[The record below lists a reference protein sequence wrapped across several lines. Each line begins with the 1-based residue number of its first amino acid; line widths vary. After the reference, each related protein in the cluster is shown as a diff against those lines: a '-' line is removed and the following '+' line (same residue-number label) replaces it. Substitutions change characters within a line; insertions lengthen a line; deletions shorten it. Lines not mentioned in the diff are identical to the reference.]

1 MKDCL
6 DEVTLQIYFDG
17 ELSGLAA
24 ERVASHL
31 SACVSCSAVAREIQN
46 EMSLLE
52 SALRPALAVNV
63 PTENLRQRIEAAI
76 AESQLATPVPAYAK
90 PVTSRSMFS
99 WFTDLF
105 AGFPRQG
112 LSYAAVTAI
121 VVAFLVVGV
130 TYFKRGAVK
139 PGSQL
144 AHNQPPAQ
152 TVNPTSS
159 PVASTPTNSEPSTVR
174 TPDVAINKTPVRS
187 VIHRRAAPETET
199 TAALL
204 PGEQN
209 YIKTI
214 AALDATIKSHGQPMR
229 PGLQVE
235 YQHNL
240 AVVDQAIA
248 TTRAA
253 AQKNPKDPDAAQFVL
268 SAYQSKVEL
277 MTQIADSRSNSS
289 RE

>member
-6 DEVTLQIYFDG
+6 DELTLQIYFDG

-46 EMSLLE
+46 EMALLE

-76 AESQLATPVPAYAK
+76 AESQLASPVPAYAK

-99 WFTDLF
+99 WFTNLF

-112 LSYAAVTAI
+112 LSYAAVAAI

-130 TYFKRGAVK
+130 IYFKRGAVK
-139 PGSQL
+139 PGTEL
-144 AHNQPPAQ
+144 AQNQPPAQ
-152 TVNPTSS
+152 TVNSTSS
-159 PVASTPTNSEPSTVR
+159 QVTSTPTKPEVSKPA
-174 TPDVAINKTPVRS
+174 VAINKTPGRTA
-187 VIHRRAAPETET
+187 IHRRASPETET

-204 PGEQN
+204 PGEQT

-277 MTQIADSRSNSS
+277 MTQIADARSNSS